1 MKSCGVIVEYNP
13 FHNGHAYHLAQAR
26 ELTQAEVVVVVMSG
40 NFVQRG
46 EPAILDKWR
55 RSRLALESGADL
67 VVELPVH
74 HAVQSADYFAAGGVN
89 LLQALEV
96 EALCF
101 GTDSQQFTDYQKF
114 GEFERSHQ
122 TEIAEAFQKIKN
134 NGMSYPVQM
143 TEVYRELFPELSLDF
158 SSPNHILG
166 MSYTRANCFYEHP
179 MKIVP
184 IARKDSHHHG
194 EQLDHPDFAS
204 GTAIRQAC
212 YQKNWEGIKGRVPD
226 NTWQS
231 LQNAPLMSWQHYWP
245 LLKYQLLVQP
255 VEELQH
261 IYQMVEGIEYRL
273 KEKAKEANSFQEF
286 VELVKTK
293 RFTWTRIQRLC
304 VYVLLQMKK
313 NDLASHLDSDYIRIL
328 GFNSVGQQFIKE
340 KKKNCGLKLVTN
352 VSKQTEQLLM
362 KDIKAGLVYQQ
373 GSSQIAEQDYYRKP
387 IIL

>member
-1 MKSCGVIVEYNP
+1 
-13 FHNGHAYHLAQAR
+13 
-26 ELTQAEVVVVVMSG
+26 
-40 NFVQRG
+40 
-46 EPAILDKWR
+46 
-55 RSRLALESGADL
+55 
-67 VVELPVH
+67 
-74 HAVQSADYFAAGGVN
+74 
-89 LLQALEV
+89 
-96 EALCF
+96 
-101 GTDSQQFTDYQKF
+101 
-114 GEFERSHQ
+114 
-122 TEIAEAFQKIKN
+122 
-134 NGMSYPVQM
+134 
-143 TEVYRELFPELSLDF
+143 
-158 SSPNHILG
+158 
-166 MSYTRANCFYEHP
+166 

-273 KEKAKEANSFQEF
+273 KEKAKEADSFQEF

-373 GSSQIAEQDYYRKP
+373 GSSQIAEQDCYRKP